1 MSRGGLI
8 QLHHGQASKTPLSI
22 EQWTTCFNVFIAIY
36 ILKSPAEAGNRLKYA
51 ATIRELHSNHGD
63 LAWRQYDEGF
73 RRLRPSHR
81 PPRLVIFSSMLPPS
95 ENCTLTM
102 VISHGGSMMRASAG
116 YARLIVRHGKSRLMS
131 FIRKLLTDV
140 LLFSL
145 LSHLRQGVGVMG
157 IILLTTGP
165 FVTGSVSLT
174 TEVRPVQ
181 TPVDSDIL
189 ARSAGQP
196 PIQKLNVLNCYT
208 RGQLRSMQRNPTLP
222 TPVQPDAL
230 KQQLHGYR
238 EDLLITLL
246 NGFTFGFRL
255 GYEGSHHHS
264 SNHKSVRENRDIVET
279 KLQKEL
285 DLGRIH
291 SPFSELPFT
300 NCTISP
306 LGLVPKSVSG
316 KYRLIHDLSYPQC
329 WYFGYS

>member
-1 MSRGGLI
+1 MSERIKHKIWDEEFLDLRVLGTNFVDDNVSFHVTGGLI

-36 ILKSPAEAGNRLKYA
+36 ILKSPAEAGNLLKYA

-73 RRLRPSHR
+73 RRLRPSHH
-81 PPRLVIFSSMLPPS
+81 PPLM
-95 ENCTLTM
+95 
-102 VISHGGSMMRASAG
+102 
-116 YARLIVRHGKSRLMS
+116 SRLMS

-196 PIQKLNVLNCYT
+196 PIQKLNV
-208 RGQLRSMQRNPTLP
+208 
-222 TPVQPDAL
+222 
-230 KQQLHGYR
+230 
-238 EDLLITLL
+238 
-246 NGFTFGFRL
+246 
-255 GYEGSHHHS
+255 
-264 SNHKSVRENRDIVET
+264 
-279 KLQKEL
+279 
-285 DLGRIH
+285 
-291 SPFSELPFT
+291 
-300 NCTISP
+300 
-306 LGLVPKSVSG
+306 
-316 KYRLIHDLSYPQC
+316 
-329 WYFGYS
+329 